1 MHMDFVV
8 TAHTTKIKSYDIFK
22 KIEEVKHTIV
32 TAV

>member
-1 MHMDFVV
+1 MDFVV
-8 TAHTTKIKSYDIFK
+8 TAHTQQKLKAMIFLK